1 MKRLT
6 KKELEAIQEL
16 EQERKRLRREM
27 MDALEN
33 YWKDISAMERVA
45 RLNGK
50 ESIKEETKE
59 KLFNN
64 YEVIKDL
71 TKSQINILR
80 ELIFNERDRLEYYKG
95 YGRMK
100 EILPQDSIW
109 LSDSITFDI
118 TTEGLLEQFEL
129 LKRIGIKKIYYT
141 NTSTTALDDMVWLFK
156 IGAKIIG
163 ITNISDS
170 NEGLIIEL

>member
-27 MDALEN
+27 MEALEN
-33 YWKDISAMERVA
+33 YWQDVAAMERVA
-45 RLNGK
+45 KLNGK
-50 ESIKEETKE
+50 SGIQKETKD
-59 KLFNN
+59 KLFSN

-71 TKSQINILR
+71 TKNQINILR
-80 ELIFNERDRLEYYKG
+80 ELIFNERDRKEYYKG

-100 EILPQDSIW
+100 EILPQDAIW
-109 LSDSITFDI
+109 LSDSITFNI
-118 TTEGLLEQFEL
+118 TTEGLLEQFKL